1 MRRLD
6 LWEVIQ
12 HAALLVN
19 TTMERKSQLAQDS
32 HVSDEIETRDFNSE
46 ILNSRLWAM
55 VRGIH
60 GQGQEG
66 VREQEELGWGETWKE
81 WKRHLKQY

>member
-1 MRRLD
+1 MRRLE

-46 ILNSRLWAM
+46 ILNSRL
-55 VRGIH
+55 
-60 GQGQEG
+60 
-66 VREQEELGWGETWKE
+66 
-81 WKRHLKQY
+81 